1 MSVDPR
7 PQVSTLDNGLQL
19 VLTELPYA
27 RSVSISIYLRAG
39 QRYEAAPEDAGISH
53 FVEHLC
59 FKGTERR
66 PGPRLVAAE
75 IDSLGGSFNA
85 ATDREL
91 TVYYG
96 KVTPD
101 RFPEALDLLVDML
114 RGSQCRDEEIE
125 RERGVI
131 LEELAAVED
140 APDEHASVLLDGL
153 LWPGEP
159 LGRDIAGAPRS
170 IDALSGERLRGY
182 YRSQYVANAVV
193 VSIAGALPA
202 AEARERAANAVA
214 DWPAGEPAGWVPA
227 GGQPPGPLLRLL
239 EKETE
244 QAHLGLGLRGL
255 DSRDEDRHALA
266 LLSIVLGEGMS
277 SRLFIRLREE
287 LGLCYDVHSSAAY
300 LRDTGAFSVHA
311 GVDPGQRGRDGARD
325 RRRARLPAIA
335 DRGGR
340 AGAREAAGALA
351 HPAAA
356 GGHALRLRLAR
367 LAAGAGP
374 AAAPAGGGD
383 RRLRAG
389 HARGRRAGG
398 APPRARRSPA
408 ARRGRADR
416 RRLRAGGRTAAG
428 GLTRP
433 AAGKRTGRPQA
444 ARRRSWFRG

>member
-214 DWPAGEPAGWVPA
+214 GWPAGEPAGWVPA

-311 GVDPGQRGRDGARD
+311 GVDPANAAETVREIVAALACLRSPIEAAELARAKQLVRSRIQLQLED
-325 RRRARLPAIA
+325 TRSVSAWHGSRLALGLPLRQPEEAIA
-335 DRGGR
+335 GFERVTLEDVERV
-340 AGAREAAGALA
+340 AR
-351 HPAAA
+351 
-356 GGHALRLRLAR
+356 RLVR
-367 LAAGAGP
+367 
-374 AAAPAGGGD
+374 GD
-383 RRLRAG
+383 RLQLAVVG
-389 HARGRRAGG
+389 
-398 APPRARRSPA
+398 PI
-408 ARRGRADR
+408 ADASV
-416 RRLRAGGRTAAG
+416 LEDALQLAD
-428 GLTRP
+428 
-433 AAGKRTGRPQA
+433 
-444 ARRRSWFRG
+444 

>member
-19 VLTELPYA
+19 VLTELPHA

-39 QRYEAAPEDAGISH
+39 QRYEAAPGDAGISH

-75 IDSLGGSFNA
+75 IDGLGGSINA

-91 TVYYG
+91 TVYYA

-170 IDALSGERLRGY
+170 IGALSGERLRDY

-202 AEARERAANAVA
+202 AEASERTAHAVA
-214 DWPAGEPAGWVPA
+214 GWPAGEPAGWVRA

-300 LRDTGAFSVHA
+300 LHDTGAFSVHA
-311 GVDPGQRGRDGARD
+311 GVDPANAAETVREIVAALACLRSPLEAAELARAKQVVRSRIQLQLED
-325 RRRARLPAIA
+325 TRSVSAWHGSRLALGLPLRQPEEAIA
-335 DRGGR
+335 GFERVTLEDVERV
-340 AGAREAAGALA
+340 AR
-351 HPAAA
+351 
-356 GGHALRLRLAR
+356 RLVR
-367 LAAGAGP
+367 
-374 AAAPAGGGD
+374 GD
-383 RRLRAG
+383 RLQLAVVG
-389 HARGRRAGG
+389 
-398 APPRARRSPA
+398 PI
-408 ARRGRADR
+408 ADASA
-416 RRLRAGGRTAAG
+416 LEDALQLAD
-428 GLTRP
+428 
-433 AAGKRTGRPQA
+433 
-444 ARRRSWFRG
+444 

>member
-1 MSVDPR
+1 MSVEPR

-214 DWPAGEPAGWVPA
+214 GWPAGEPAGWVPA

-311 GVDPGQRGRDGARD
+311 GVDPANAAETVREIVAALACLRSPIEAAELARAKQLVRSRIQLQLED
-325 RRRARLPAIA
+325 TRSVSAWHGSRLALGLPLRQPEEAIA
-335 DRGGR
+335 GFERVTLEDIERV
-340 AGAREAAGALA
+340 AR
-351 HPAAA
+351 
-356 GGHALRLRLAR
+356 RLVR
-367 LAAGAGP
+367 
-374 AAAPAGGGD
+374 GD
-383 RRLRAG
+383 RLQLAVVG
-389 HARGRRAGG
+389 
-398 APPRARRSPA
+398 PI
-408 ARRGRADR
+408 ADASV
-416 RRLRAGGRTAAG
+416 LEDALQLAD
-428 GLTRP
+428 
-433 AAGKRTGRPQA
+433 
-444 ARRRSWFRG
+444 

>member
-19 VLTELPYA
+19 VLTELPHA

-170 IDALSGERLRGY
+170 IGALSGERLRGY

-311 GVDPGQRGRDGARD
+311 GVDPTNAAETVREIVAALACLRSPIEAAELARAKQLVRSRIQLQLED
-325 RRRARLPAIA
+325 TRSVSAWHGSRLALGLPLRQPEEAIA
-335 DRGGR
+335 GFERVTLEDVERV
-340 AGAREAAGALA
+340 AR
-351 HPAAA
+351 
-356 GGHALRLRLAR
+356 RLVR
-367 LAAGAGP
+367 
-374 AAAPAGGGD
+374 GD
-383 RRLRAG
+383 RLQLAVVG
-389 HARGRRAGG
+389 
-398 APPRARRSPA
+398 PI
-408 ARRGRADR
+408 ADASV
-416 RRLRAGGRTAAG
+416 LEDALQLAD
-428 GLTRP
+428 
-433 AAGKRTGRPQA
+433 
-444 ARRRSWFRG
+444 

>member
-19 VLTELPYA
+19 VLTELPHA

-193 VSIAGALPA
+193 VSIAGALPT

-311 GVDPGQRGRDGARD
+311 GVDPANAAETVREIVAALSCVRSPIEADELARAKQVVRSRIQLQLED
-325 RRRARLPAIA
+325 TRSVSAWHGSRLALGLPLRQPEEAIA
-335 DRGGR
+335 GFEQVTLEDIERV
-340 AGAREAAGALA
+340 AR
-351 HPAAA
+351 
-356 GGHALRLRLAR
+356 RLVR
-367 LAAGAGP
+367 
-374 AAAPAGGGD
+374 GD
-383 RRLRAG
+383 RLQLAVVG
-389 HARGRRAGG
+389 
-398 APPRARRSPA
+398 PI
-408 ARRGRADR
+408 ADASA
-416 RRLRAGGRTAAG
+416 LEDALQLGD
-428 GLTRP
+428 
-433 AAGKRTGRPQA
+433 
-444 ARRRSWFRG
+444 

>member
-311 GVDPGQRGRDGARD
+311 GVDPTNAAETVREIVAALACLRSPIEAAELARAKQLVRSRIQLQLED
-325 RRRARLPAIA
+325 TRSVSAWHGSRLALGLPLRQPEEAIA
-335 DRGGR
+335 GFERVTLEDVERV
-340 AGAREAAGALA
+340 A
-351 HPAAA
+351 
-356 GGHALRLRLAR
+356 
-367 LAAGAGP
+367 
-374 AAAPAGGGD
+374 
-383 RRLRAG
+383 RRLV
-389 HARGRRAGG
+389 
-398 APPRARRSPA
+398 
-408 ARRGRADR
+408 RADR
-416 RRLRAGGRTAAG
+416 LQLAVVGPIADASV
-428 GLTRP
+428 LED
-433 AAGKRTGRPQA
+433 ALQLAD
-444 ARRRSWFRG
+444 

>member
-19 VLTELPYA
+19 VLTELPHA

-75 IDSLGGSFNA
+75 IDGLGGSINA

-91 TVYYG
+91 TVYYA

-170 IDALSGERLRGY
+170 IGALSGERLRDY

-202 AEARERAANAVA
+202 AEASERTANAVA
-214 DWPAGEPAGWVPA
+214 GWPAGEPAGWVRA

-300 LRDTGAFSVHA
+300 LHDTGAFSVHA
-311 GVDPGQRGRDGARD
+311 GVDPANAAETVREIVAALACLRSPLEAAELARAKQVVRSRIQLQLED
-325 RRRARLPAIA
+325 TRSVSAWHGSRLALGLPLRQPEEAIA
-335 DRGGR
+335 GFERVTLEDVERV
-340 AGAREAAGALA
+340 AR
-351 HPAAA
+351 
-356 GGHALRLRLAR
+356 RLVR
-367 LAAGAGP
+367 
-374 AAAPAGGGD
+374 GD
-383 RRLRAG
+383 RLQLAVVG
-389 HARGRRAGG
+389 
-398 APPRARRSPA
+398 PI
-408 ARRGRADR
+408 ADASA
-416 RRLRAGGRTAAG
+416 LEDALQLAD
-428 GLTRP
+428 
-433 AAGKRTGRPQA
+433 
-444 ARRRSWFRG
+444 

>member
-311 GVDPGQRGRDGARD
+311 GVDPTNAAETVREIVAALACLRSPIEAAELARAKQLVRSRIQLQLED
-325 RRRARLPAIA
+325 TRSVSAWHGSRLALGLPLRQPEEAIA
-335 DRGGR
+335 GFERVTLEDVERV
-340 AGAREAAGALA
+340 A
-351 HPAAA
+351 
-356 GGHALRLRLAR
+356 
-367 LAAGAGP
+367 
-374 AAAPAGGGD
+374 
-383 RRLRAG
+383 RRLV
-389 HARGRRAGG
+389 
-398 APPRARRSPA
+398 
-408 ARRGRADR
+408 RADR
-416 RRLRAGGRTAAG
+416 LQLAVVGPIADASA
-428 GLTRP
+428 LEE
-433 AAGKRTGRPQA
+433 ALQLAD
-444 ARRRSWFRG
+444 

>member
-193 VSIAGALPA
+193 ISIAGALPT

-311 GVDPGQRGRDGARD
+311 GVDPTNAAETVREIVAALACLRSPIEAAELARAKQLVRSRIQLQLED
-325 RRRARLPAIA
+325 TRSVSAWHGSRLALGLPLRQPEEAIA
-335 DRGGR
+335 GFERVTLEDVERV
-340 AGAREAAGALA
+340 A
-351 HPAAA
+351 
-356 GGHALRLRLAR
+356 
-367 LAAGAGP
+367 
-374 AAAPAGGGD
+374 
-383 RRLRAG
+383 RRLV
-389 HARGRRAGG
+389 
-398 APPRARRSPA
+398 
-408 ARRGRADR
+408 RADR
-416 RRLRAGGRTAAG
+416 LQLAVVGPIADASV
-428 GLTRP
+428 LED
-433 AAGKRTGRPQA
+433 ALQLAD
-444 ARRRSWFRG
+444 

>member
-214 DWPAGEPAGWVPA
+214 GWPAGEPAGWVPA

-311 GVDPGQRGRDGARD
+311 GVDPANAAETVREIVAALACLRSPIEAAELARAKQLVRSRIQLQLED
-325 RRRARLPAIA
+325 TRSVSAWHGSRLALGLPLRQPEEAIA
-335 DRGGR
+335 GFERVTLEDIERV
-340 AGAREAAGALA
+340 AR
-351 HPAAA
+351 
-356 GGHALRLRLAR
+356 RLVR
-367 LAAGAGP
+367 
-374 AAAPAGGGD
+374 GD
-383 RRLRAG
+383 RLQLAVVG
-389 HARGRRAGG
+389 
-398 APPRARRSPA
+398 PI
-408 ARRGRADR
+408 ADASV
-416 RRLRAGGRTAAG
+416 LEDALQLAD
-428 GLTRP
+428 
-433 AAGKRTGRPQA
+433 
-444 ARRRSWFRG
+444 

>member
-1 MSVDPR
+1 MSADPQ
-7 PQVSTLDNGLQL
+7 PQVSTFDNGLQL
-19 VLTELPYA
+19 VVTELPHA
-27 RSVSISIYLRAG
+27 RSVSISFYLRAG
-39 QRYEAAPEDAGISH
+39 QRYEASPEDAGISH

-66 PGPRLVAAE
+66 PAPRLVAAE
-75 IDSLGGSFNA
+75 IDSLGGSINA

-140 APDEHASVLLDGL
+140 APDEYASVLLDGL

-159 LGRDIAGAPRS
+159 LGRDIAGGPSS
-170 IDALSGERLRGY
+170 IGALGGERLRGY

-193 VSIAGALPA
+193 ISIAGALPA

-214 DWPAGEPAGWVPA
+214 DWPAGEPADWVRA
-227 GGQPPGPLLRLL
+227 GAAQPGSGLRLL

-244 QAHLGLGLRGL
+244 QAHLGLGLRGV
-255 DSRDEDRHALA
+255 DSHDEDRYALA
-266 LLSIVLGEGMS
+266 LLSLVLGEGMS

-311 GVDPGQRGRDGARD
+311 GVDPANAAETVREIVAALACVRSPIEADELARAKQVVRSRIQLQLED
-325 RRRARLPAIA
+325 TRSVSAWHGSRLALGLPLRQPEEAIA
-335 DRGGR
+335 GFEQVTLEDVERVARRLVRGDRLQ
-340 AGAREAAGALA
+340 LA
-351 HPAAA
+351 VVGPIADAAA
-356 GGHALRLRLAR
+356 LEDALQL
-367 LAAGAGP
+367 
-374 AAAPAGGGD
+374 GD
-383 RRLRAG
+383 
-389 HARGRRAGG
+389 
-398 APPRARRSPA
+398 
-408 ARRGRADR
+408 
-416 RRLRAGGRTAAG
+416 
-428 GLTRP
+428 
-433 AAGKRTGRPQA
+433 
-444 ARRRSWFRG
+444 

>member
-1 MSVDPR
+1 MSADPP

-19 VLTELPYA
+19 VFAELPHA

-75 IDSLGGSFNA
+75 IDGLGGSINA
-85 ATDREL
+85 GTDREL

-140 APDEHASVLLDGL
+140 APDEQASVLLDGL

-170 IDALSGERLRGY
+170 IGALSTERLRGY
-182 YRSQYVANAVV
+182 YHSQYVANAVV
-193 VSIAGALPA
+193 ISIAGALPA
-202 AEARERAANAVA
+202 AEARERTAHAVA
-214 DWPAGEPAGWVPA
+214 GWPAGEPAELVRA
-227 GGQPPGPLLRLL
+227 GGPPPGPGLRLL
-239 EKETE
+239 EKDTE

-255 DSRDEDRHALA
+255 DSRDEDRYALA

-287 LGLCYDVHSSAAY
+287 LGLCYDVHSAAAY

-311 GVDPGQRGRDGARD
+311 GVDPANAAETVREIVAALSCLRSPIEAAELE
-325 RRRARLPAIA
+325 RAKQVVRSRIQLQLEDTRSVSAWHGSRLALGLPLRQPEEAIA
-335 DRGGR
+335 SFERVTLDDVERVARRLVRGDR
-340 AGAREAAGALA
+340 LQ
-351 HPAAA
+351 
-356 GGHALRLRLAR
+356 
-367 LAAGAGP
+367 LAAIGP
-374 AAAPAGGGD
+374 I
-383 RRLRAG
+383 
-389 HARGRRAGG
+389 
-398 APPRARRSPA
+398 
-408 ARRGRADR
+408 ADASV
-416 RRLRAGGRTAAG
+416 LEEALQLAD
-428 GLTRP
+428 
-433 AAGKRTGRPQA
+433 
-444 ARRRSWFRG
+444 

>member
-170 IDALSGERLRGY
+170 IGALSGERLRGY

-311 GVDPGQRGRDGARD
+311 GVDPTNAAETVREIVAALACLRSPIEAAELARAKQLVRSRIQLQLED
-325 RRRARLPAIA
+325 TRSVSAWHGSRLALGLPLRQPEEAIA
-335 DRGGR
+335 GFERVTLEDVERV
-340 AGAREAAGALA
+340 AR
-351 HPAAA
+351 
-356 GGHALRLRLAR
+356 RLVR
-367 LAAGAGP
+367 
-374 AAAPAGGGD
+374 GD
-383 RRLRAG
+383 RLQLAVVG
-389 HARGRRAGG
+389 
-398 APPRARRSPA
+398 PI
-408 ARRGRADR
+408 ADASV
-416 RRLRAGGRTAAG
+416 LEDALQLAD
-428 GLTRP
+428 
-433 AAGKRTGRPQA
+433 
-444 ARRRSWFRG
+444 

>member
-311 GVDPGQRGRDGARD
+311 GVDPANAAETVREIVAALACLRSPIEAAELARAKQLVRSRIQLQLED
-325 RRRARLPAIA
+325 TRSVSAWHGSRLALGLPLRQPEEAIA
-335 DRGGR
+335 GFERVTLEDVERV
-340 AGAREAAGALA
+340 AR
-351 HPAAA
+351 
-356 GGHALRLRLAR
+356 RLVR
-367 LAAGAGP
+367 
-374 AAAPAGGGD
+374 GD
-383 RRLRAG
+383 RLQLAVVG
-389 HARGRRAGG
+389 
-398 APPRARRSPA
+398 PI
-408 ARRGRADR
+408 ADASV
-416 RRLRAGGRTAAG
+416 LEDALQLAD
-428 GLTRP
+428 
-433 AAGKRTGRPQA
+433 
-444 ARRRSWFRG
+444 

>member
-19 VLTELPYA
+19 VLTELPHA

-311 GVDPGQRGRDGARD
+311 GVDPANAAETVREIVAALACLRSPIEAAELARAKQLVRSRIQLQLED
-325 RRRARLPAIA
+325 TRSVSAWHGSRLALGLPLRQPEEAIA
-335 DRGGR
+335 GFERVTLEDVERV
-340 AGAREAAGALA
+340 AR
-351 HPAAA
+351 
-356 GGHALRLRLAR
+356 RLVR
-367 LAAGAGP
+367 
-374 AAAPAGGGD
+374 GD
-383 RRLRAG
+383 RLQLAVVG
-389 HARGRRAGG
+389 
-398 APPRARRSPA
+398 PI
-408 ARRGRADR
+408 ADASV
-416 RRLRAGGRTAAG
+416 LEDALQLAD
-428 GLTRP
+428 
-433 AAGKRTGRPQA
+433 
-444 ARRRSWFRG
+444 

>member
-1 MSVDPR
+1 MSVEPR

-193 VSIAGALPA
+193 VSIAGALPT

-311 GVDPGQRGRDGARD
+311 GVDPANAAETVREIVAALACLRSPIEAAELARAKQLVRSRIQLQLED
-325 RRRARLPAIA
+325 TRSVSAWHGSRLALGLPLRQPEEAIA
-335 DRGGR
+335 GFERVTLEDVERV
-340 AGAREAAGALA
+340 AR
-351 HPAAA
+351 
-356 GGHALRLRLAR
+356 RLVR
-367 LAAGAGP
+367 
-374 AAAPAGGGD
+374 GD
-383 RRLRAG
+383 RLQLAVVG
-389 HARGRRAGG
+389 
-398 APPRARRSPA
+398 PI
-408 ARRGRADR
+408 ADASV
-416 RRLRAGGRTAAG
+416 LEDALQLAD
-428 GLTRP
+428 
-433 AAGKRTGRPQA
+433 
-444 ARRRSWFRG
+444 